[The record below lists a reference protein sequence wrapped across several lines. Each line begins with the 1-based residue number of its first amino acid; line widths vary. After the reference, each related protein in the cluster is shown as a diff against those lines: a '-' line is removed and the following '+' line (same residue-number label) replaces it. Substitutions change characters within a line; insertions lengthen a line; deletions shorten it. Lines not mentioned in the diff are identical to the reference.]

1 MIQEL
6 PRILTAE
13 VRSRR
18 TSLGLTQRDLA
29 DMAGVSERFVRFVE
43 QAKPSVQLDSLLAV
57 LNTLGLELQVATKT
71 SQARHAEAGPGARE
85 AAVP

>member
-6 PRILTAE
+6 PRILAAE

-43 QAKPSVQLDSLLAV
+43 QGKPSIQLDSLLAV

-71 SQARHAEAGPGARE
+71 SQARRAEAGPGARE
-85 AAVP
+85 VAVP